1 MISLSV
7 GILRETKRRDL
18 VPRMAMEEEII
29 DTDSPNG
36 ASTCCVYVGSDDS
49 MVSTVSL
56 LQKKRKTKRPR
67 DTWFTAPRD
76 YEHVLMNIA
85 AAYARGSDNKE
96 IRTVLL
102 IRECSRNTG
111 CFQSKWF
118 TSLFAR

>member
-1 MISLSV
+1 MYLHKCLSV

-56 LQKKRKTKRPR
+56 LQKKKEKQNDRGIHDLPR
-67 DTWFTAPRD
+67 LAIT
-76 YEHVLMNIA
+76 
-85 AAYARGSDNKE
+85 
-96 IRTVLL
+96 
-102 IRECSRNTG
+102 NT
-111 CFQSKWF
+111 F
-118 TSLFAR
+118 